1 MIKLPMNCV
10 MTNQTIVGDSSPL
23 IALAIIGQLE
33 LLPKLYQRVMVPT
46 MVWEEVT
53 VHGAGLPGALA
64 VSQLAWLEIQAPTP
78 ELLQPLE
85 ILVDRGEAQ
94 VIALALSMP
103 GSTVLLDDA
112 QTRRVAERFGVIRIG
127 TLGILRRAK
136 KAGLIRAIK
145 PYLIQLQDNGIYI
158 CKKLIDAVLRDVG
171 ELA

>member
-1 MIKLPMNCV
+1 MNCL

-46 MVWEEVT
+46 MVWDEVT
-53 VHGAGLPGALA
+53 VHGAGLPGAMA
-64 VSQLAWLEIQAPTP
+64 VSQLAWLEIKAPTP
-78 ELLQPLE
+78 ELLQPLT

-94 VIALALSMP
+94 VIALALGMP

-112 QTRRVAERFGVIRIG
+112 QARRVAERFGVMRIG
-127 TLGILRRAK
+127 TMGILRRAK
-136 KAGLIRAIK
+136 KAGLIGAIA
-145 PYLIQLQDNGIYI
+145 PYLLQVQDSGIYI
-158 CKKLIDAVLRDVG
+158 RQNLIDAVLRDVG